1 MANTTSG
8 TTTFDKT
15 FAIDE
20 IIEEA
25 YERIGMQGV
34 SGNQLRQARRS
45 LNIMFQEWGNRGLHY
60 WEVANNSITLVD
72 GQAEYTMFRSTGD
85 GTSDATAVY
94 GVDDVLEAVY
104 RNSSS
109 VDSPLTKI
117 NRSTYQALSNK
128 TSKGTPSQYFVQRF
142 IDKVTITLY
151 LTPGSTEA
159 GNTINYYYVKRIQDV
174 GDYTN
179 ATDVPYRFVPCMASG
194 LAYYL
199 SQKFKPELTQNMKLL
214 YEDELQ
220 RALAEDGSSS
230 SSYITPK
237 LIIQMSNFSKGK
249 HAQFISDRSGM
260 AFPYKEMVKEWNGS
274 RVHVSEF
281 EPKQPQLQPKPH
293 GADPQGLP
301 MAKPDRTEP
310 ATQNLLPGNPF
321 NITSG
326 STTITVTEPSHG
338 RSTSDTVVFRNVDG
352 SPGGVAF
359 TVFENSS
366 GFSITVT
373 GTDNYTFQ

>member
-25 YERIGMQGV
+25 FERIGMQGV
-34 SGNQLRQARRS
+34 SGNQLRMARRS

-72 GQAEYTMFRSTGD
+72 GQATYTMYRSTGD

-104 RNSSS
+104 RNSSN
-109 VDSPLTKI
+109 VDTPLTKI
-117 NRSTYQALSNK
+117 NRSTYQGLSNK
-128 TSKGTPSQYFVQRF
+128 TSEGTPSQYFVQRF

-237 LIIQMSNFSKGK
+237 TYY
-249 HAQFISDRSGM
+249 
-260 AFPYKEMVKEWNGS
+260 P
-274 RVHVSEF
+274 
-281 EPKQPQLQPKPH
+281 
-293 GADPQGLP
+293 
-301 MAKPDRTEP
+301 
-310 ATQNLLPGNPF
+310 
-321 NITSG
+321 
-326 STTITVTEPSHG
+326 
-338 RSTSDTVVFRNVDG
+338 NV
-352 SPGGVAF
+352 
-359 TVFENSS
+359 
-366 GFSITVT
+366 
-373 GTDNYTFQ
+373 

>member
-25 YERIGMQGV
+25 FERIGMQGV
-34 SGNQLRQARRS
+34 SGNQLRMARRS

-72 GQAEYTMFRSTGD
+72 GQATYTMFRSTDD

-104 RNSSS
+104 RNSSN
-109 VDSPLTKI
+109 VDTPLTKI
-117 NRSTYQALSNK
+117 NRSTYQGLSNK
-128 TSKGTPSQYFVQRF
+128 TSEGTPSQYFVQRF

-237 LIIQMSNFSKGK
+237 TYY
-249 HAQFISDRSGM
+249 
-260 AFPYKEMVKEWNGS
+260 P
-274 RVHVSEF
+274 
-281 EPKQPQLQPKPH
+281 
-293 GADPQGLP
+293 
-301 MAKPDRTEP
+301 
-310 ATQNLLPGNPF
+310 
-321 NITSG
+321 
-326 STTITVTEPSHG
+326 
-338 RSTSDTVVFRNVDG
+338 NV
-352 SPGGVAF
+352 
-359 TVFENSS
+359 
-366 GFSITVT
+366 
-373 GTDNYTFQ
+373 

>member
-8 TTTFDKT
+8 TATFDKT

-34 SGNQLRQARRS
+34 SGNQLRMARRS

-72 GQAEYTMFRSTGD
+72 GQAEYTMYRATSD

-117 NRSTYQALSNK
+117 NRSTYQGLSNK
-128 TSKGTPSQYFVQRF
+128 TSEGTPTQYFVQRF
-142 IDKVTITLY
+142 IDKVTVTLY
-151 LTPGSTEA
+151 LTPGSSEA

-199 SQKFKPELTQNMKLL
+199 SQKFKPELTQ
-214 YEDELQ
+214 
-220 RALAEDGSSS
+220 
-230 SSYITPK
+230 
-237 LIIQMSNFSKGK
+237 
-249 HAQFISDRSGM
+249 
-260 AFPYKEMVKEWNGS
+260 
-274 RVHVSEF
+274 
-281 EPKQPQLQPKPH
+281 
-293 GADPQGLP
+293 
-301 MAKPDRTEP
+301 
-310 ATQNLLPGNPF
+310 
-321 NITSG
+321 
-326 STTITVTEPSHG
+326 
-338 RSTSDTVVFRNVDG
+338 
-352 SPGGVAF
+352 
-359 TVFENSS
+359 
-366 GFSITVT
+366 
-373 GTDNYTFQ
+373 

>member
-25 YERIGMQGV
+25 YERIGFQSV

-85 GTSDATAVY
+85 GTSSTTAVY

-117 NRSTYQALSNK
+117 NRSTYQGLSNK
-128 TSKGTPSQYFVQRF
+128 TSEGTPSQYFVQRF

-151 LTPGSTEA
+151 LTPGSSEA
-159 GNTINYYYVKRIQDV
+159 GNFINYYYVKRIQDV
-174 GDYTN
+174 GNYTN

-199 SQKFKPELTQNMKLL
+199 SQKFKPELTQQMKLL

-237 LIIQMSNFSKGK
+237 TYY
-249 HAQFISDRSGM
+249 
-260 AFPYKEMVKEWNGS
+260 P
-274 RVHVSEF
+274 
-281 EPKQPQLQPKPH
+281 
-293 GADPQGLP
+293 
-301 MAKPDRTEP
+301 
-310 ATQNLLPGNPF
+310 
-321 NITSG
+321 
-326 STTITVTEPSHG
+326 
-338 RSTSDTVVFRNVDG
+338 NV
-352 SPGGVAF
+352 
-359 TVFENSS
+359 
-366 GFSITVT
+366 
-373 GTDNYTFQ
+373 